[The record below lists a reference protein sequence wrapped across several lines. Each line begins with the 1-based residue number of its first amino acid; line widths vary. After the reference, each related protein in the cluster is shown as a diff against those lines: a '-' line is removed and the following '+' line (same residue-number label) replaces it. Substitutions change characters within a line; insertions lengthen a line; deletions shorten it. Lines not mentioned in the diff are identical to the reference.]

1 MPAAKKKIDAFLY
14 RHRYEENDQANLAL
28 YCLASLI
35 AVQECQDPNQ
45 MLGIVNPRK
54 VPIFGC
60 VSGNQHVGVGA
71 CFTELFIRLGVL

>member
-1 MPAAKKKIDAFLY
+1 VSSRISCFRSDSARRQKKIDAFLY

-54 VPIFGC
+54 GSYFRMC
-60 VSGNQHVGVGA
+60 
-71 CFTELFIRLGVL
+71 